1 VHDGVPPRE
10 RTLLHASTR
19 LLGRTD
25 TVRDG
30 DAHAED
36 RAAQRARWSSV
47 TTTYKLRYNAAPRR
61 ACAAPAPRDRF
72 RRSSLKLYAVT
83 GPTEQWTEH

>member
-1 VHDGVPPRE
+1 MPPA
-10 RTLLHASTR
+10 RTCLYMPR
-19 LLGRTD
+19 RDFIGRTD

-47 TTTYKLRYNAAPRR
+47 TTTYKLQRGALALR
-61 ACAAPAPRDRF
+61 ACARARAGRPLHAARSG
-72 RRSSLKLYAVT
+72 RRQDPYSSLKIT
-83 GPTEQWTEH
+83 Q